1 LRYLFNPARDSEAMH
16 FTQAQG
22 FEDHHVQRP
31 LQKIGLFRTQGALL

>member
-1 LRYLFNPARDSEAMH
+1 MH

-31 LQKIGLFRTQGALL
+31 LQKIGLFRTQDALL